1 MSSSIHRVVRSW
13 SKEANW
19 PYLSSIMVVNQD
31 VPLFT
36 DPQCDYPWILDA
48 TENRNCKEVDVCV
61 IRYVDGHNLSL
72 DEDYRRRDFEIIYN
86 QLHRDGDKAG
96 IRRLF
101 ASRAKYFYKMQD
113 YRAARHY
120 FYRSDRSLKN
130 IMYIITSFCPAL
142 ARWVVRKYTVFG

>member
-31 VPLFT
+31 VPLFS
-36 DPQCDYPWILDA
+36 DPQCDYPWVLDA

-72 DEDYRRRDFEIIYN
+72 DEDYRRRDFAIIYN
-86 QLHRDGDKAG
+86 QLRRDGDKAG

-113 YRAARHY
+113 YQAARYY

-142 ARWVVRKYTVFG
+142 ARWVVRKFTVFG

>member
-19 PYLSSIMVVNQD
+19 PYLSSIMVVNHD
-31 VPLFT
+31 VPLFS
-36 DPQCDYPWILDA
+36 DPQCDYPWVLDA

-72 DEDYRRRDFEIIYN
+72 DERYRQRDFEIVYDALLLDRNYPAI
-86 QLHRDGDKAG
+86 K
-96 IRRLF
+96 RLV
-101 ASRAKYFYKMQD
+101 ASRAKYFYKMGD
-113 YRAARHY
+113 YKRARFY
-120 FYRSDRSLKN
+120 FYGSDRSLKN